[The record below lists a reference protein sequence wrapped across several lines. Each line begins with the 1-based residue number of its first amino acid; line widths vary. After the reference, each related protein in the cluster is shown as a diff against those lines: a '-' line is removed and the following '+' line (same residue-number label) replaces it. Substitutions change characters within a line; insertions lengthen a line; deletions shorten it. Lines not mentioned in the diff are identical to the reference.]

1 MTEPTSWVP
10 LARVL
15 LVKLVDALPK
25 FLLKRLYP
33 RAALAA
39 HIDLD
44 LSIPAGMEFA
54 LYGVPRVYLYLRIT
68 NRSPYLEVEVDRLH
82 VDIWDR
88 QPLATA
94 ESHDVLTVPRC
105 SRNED
110 LRCENEL
117 NEFQV
122 ARIREVAKTP
132 EPRFKAYLKATLNTS
147 LGRVEIKKTIE
158 SVPTRIS
165 D

>member
-1 MTEPTSWVP
+1 MPEPTAWVP
-10 LARVL
+10 LVRVL
-15 LVKLVDALPK
+15 LVRLVDVLPK

-33 RAALAA
+33 RESLTA

-54 LYGVPRVYLYLRIT
+54 LYGVPRVYLWVRVT
-68 NRSPYLEVEVDRLH
+68 NRSPYLDVEVDRLH
-82 VDIWDR
+82 VDIWDS

-94 ESHDVLTVPRC
+94 ATDDVIAVPRS

-110 LRCENEL
+110 FRCENEL

-122 ARIREVAKTP
+122 KKIREVAKTL
-132 EPRFKAYLKATLNTS
+132 EPRFKAYLKASLNTS
-147 LGRVEIKKTIE
+147 LGRIEIKKTIE
-158 SVPTRIS
+158 NVPTRVTG
-165 D
+165 

>member
-1 MTEPTSWVP
+1 MPEPTAWVP

-15 LVKLVDALPK
+15 LVRLVDGLPK

-33 RAALAA
+33 REALAA

-44 LSIPAGMEFA
+44 VSIPAGMEFA
-54 LYGVPRVYLYLRIT
+54 LYGVPRVCLWLKVT
-68 NRSPYLEVEVDRLH
+68 NRSPYLDIEVDRLH
-82 VDIWDR
+82 VDIWDS

-94 ESHDVLTVPRC
+94 AGHDVVAVPRC
-105 SRNED
+105 SKSED
-110 LRCENEL
+110 LHCEDQL

-122 ARIREVAKTP
+122 RKIREARNS

-147 LGRVEIKKTIE
+147 LGRIEIKKTIE
-158 SVPTRIS
+158 SVPTRITG
-165 D
+165 

>member
-68 NRSPYLEVEVDRLH
+68 NRSPYLEVEVDSL
-82 VDIWDR
+82 DR
-88 QPLATA
+88 KPLATA

-132 EPRFKAYLKATLNTS
+132 
-147 LGRVEIKKTIE
+147 
-158 SVPTRIS
+158 
-165 D
+165 